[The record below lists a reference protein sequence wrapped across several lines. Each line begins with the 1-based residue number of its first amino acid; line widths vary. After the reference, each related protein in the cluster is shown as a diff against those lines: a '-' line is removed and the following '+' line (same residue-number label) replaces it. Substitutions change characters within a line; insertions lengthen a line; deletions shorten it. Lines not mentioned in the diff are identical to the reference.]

1 MGSRGPS
8 AQYAYGITV
17 ELNKDYQ
24 KELKTL
30 SDGLEDL
37 EKKIKSTQ
45 KSFSSGIQSSGNKGF
60 EQVQRQTAEIVES
73 VDRLLR
79 LEKELGGVNAPKI
92 FDGLKQ
98 NRDDIAKLSGDIK
111 DIRNNFAALSDTVK
125 SLPSDLFSRLSDL
138 FVYDE
143 KGATGKL
150 KNTAEAIK
158 GIINDISK
166 STDKEKLGSL
176 MGQLT
181 QMVSEFQIGLTQAT
195 NKGWDVGSKALAKTL
210 TELKGM
216 LPQLSTAG
224 DGFDSLAQKIVG
236 FYNVVGQQY
245 RSKHPT
251 GKSFFA
257 DIATDASNAQSKVV
271 NATSKTVASLNAIIQ
286 VVDKLKKS
294 DMGLSGKSKELE
306 DFLAKLQNPA
316 ITIKVNKNNILS
328 QVDELEFQVEDLLG
342 KSIINLTP
350 DFLKTMPVEQLT
362 ALGDA
367 LQNIIAIRSKYSNV
381 FNQFDHITPFGPA
394 ENMLDAADTLR
405 GYQADLNTVMTE
417 LENRLNATKES
428 VQQLSNQLQSMLE
441 KAGLKEI
448 KLELGVPAEEEIGA
462 YVAKINA
469 FIDKLINSAM
479 RIKKIPLS
487 IAFDS
492 NKSTDAN
499 GNEVDPAATLKQQ
512 LESLKDSIHN
522 TRGAIETD
530 ARELKRQLL
539 DMLKFNKQDVSNINT
554 AFETLFNENPIQLYV
569 DGEFLINQ
577 IETILKS
584 RTFNISANIAGA
596 TYSGGSAPV
605 SSSTHASGAAAA
617 ETQKDAA
624 NTQTSAASD
633 QTKAASENASAAE
646 DQKEAAREQKSAAEA
661 NNTSAKFMS
670 KSTSQLTAFVK
681 SFGKL
686 YAKALSVQQALNKKI
701 ANGKTVNERSLKM
714 ANGKVN
720 KLTPMA
726 NYLQDIFGKDTDLA
740 KITEEYVTNILT
752 GFLQKNA
759 TTGGFKGEL
768 LEVTLSSLLK
778 GWKGSYKDQTAL
790 LAPLLGSNG
799 TLNSLFKAMGLSA
812 ISESEKVNR
821 DYNAPE
827 MLKFYQKFAKLAD
840 VLNMLKLG
848 KGDTRQLL
856 SELSNILKDMQAT
869 TASEEYKT
877 NIDKLGESINTLYSN
892 INQYNKQLLA
902 TQDLAQ
908 VGKDPYATLLNMF
921 KQFYGTA
928 SAETQNF
935 LNAAIGANPSD
946 VNINGDMLNKARD
959 AMLHLSGDD
968 ASSKI
973 ANDIVRWLDR
983 MIADE
988 NVTVARETLLDQL
1001 GKGAEG
1007 AGLKIATS
1015 KDMLRK
1021 AGNGASKNSQLQAS
1035 AAGIAHAIL
1044 KSLDADI
1051 YIDGNDT
1058 PITLTGKAITS
1069 KIESLLSISKGAKL
1083 GAKTQ
1088 FYSKDNKR
1096 PAPLDLSQI
1105 KASDEYSIDWEK
1117 RLAAAEENIQKSAEQ
1132 LAAAKQARDAR
1143 LSELTKNEEVLNQQI
1158 QAARESLNAAQKT
1171 LNDVQLSSYTT
1182 SPEIESLQSDYNK
1195 QTELYDLMV
1204 KYQNETPSS
1213 ITLEFKGKNLSND
1226 YVQLLKAKEQAES
1239 SLRAA
1244 TRAANLYKRYEESPD
1259 ALKKAI
1265 ADRQKQQEMIEK
1277 AIAGIESK
1285 ISTVKK
1291 SGNESLLSKYQTEL
1305 TDKQNELKLIKS
1317 KLANYVKVQ
1326 NGEKVSSE
1334 FEREVKEQ
1342 ETTLQT
1348 INEQIQQSV
1357 IGQKQKIDDILFKQ
1371 LQFTIEQY
1379 KQKQQELSGLDKN
1392 LKKETPGTAGYDKI
1406 AAQIQVAKESL
1417 NGLFDS
1423 ITSLGNNLGLN
1434 DIDLKDLFTGMDK
1447 QSFYNS
1453 KNARDSLKQQIDAL
1467 KQFKNS
1473 GNLNLSNLEIFP
1485 EELQSVL
1492 KQRAELFNE
1501 KSSYDNAKVELKDYK
1516 QRLKEA
1522 TSKGNTEIQSILQ
1535 RRIDALQEQ
1544 IDNARPKKEINADI
1558 SNLNAVIKNYISS
1571 IMQQYGTYITKSKS
1585 PLQKYDIGDSVVEKY
1600 ASAIKSQESSLVP
1613 LAEQKKSIELEKE
1626 SLDNQV
1632 KTAESRL
1639 KAAERVKQ
1647 VAQLQIE
1654 YNKKKDEELTLIRE
1668 INKLEET
1675 GASPAILSEKTQTLS
1690 IINTEITDLYKK
1702 LKEING
1708 INSSNIFDDSL
1719 SPEQKK
1725 LTALEKIQEL
1735 QKSIIQNNEK
1745 IAQLDTYTKDVKKAQ
1760 NLAFNKEQSSFTTL
1774 YGNRSTTADNLK
1786 KMFVAH
1792 YTSTDE
1798 YQEYKTSLYAKAQEK
1813 TNELSN
1819 ALTKRISE
1827 VVDSVYQNA
1836 LSTFIQSKYGEDG
1849 AYLHSRAWD
1858 IGQATIEQE
1867 IREAIE
1873 ARLIAINNEESA
1885 AIEEIVKNKSLSTDE
1900 ITSEISRISKVYDQK
1915 RASLT
1920 NGEEIKNI
1928 ISQKAPQF
1936 FNAYY
1941 DNLKQLLI
1949 EKFGESFTDD
1959 KLKGELKSILS
1970 GMILSKGKGNDQ
1982 VETAF
1987 GKRISSVLNQ
1997 AEEVEKTIIP
2007 KMYEAINKKLAER
2020 IITYLG
2026 TISED
2031 MTRVEGEVAKDKVFT
2046 DGKGFRVNLAKL
2058 YREKNAYFLGIKK
2071 SLERESKDAELS
2083 IEKYKAYGGI
2093 SKEEIARIAE
2103 ARDRA
2108 YLKLYGGS
2116 SSDIQNLD
2124 ILIGDVD
2131 YTPIAHT
2138 IQNGAQQVVKKTSE
2152 IAQQAIE
2159 QGIANAGATDTTT
2172 AQAPQLKNIAEMSK
2186 KELEKEM
2193 AAAIQIL
2200 TERAQDAAN
2209 ILSDKNGS
2217 SSTAKSKNVYGS
2229 QYNGVLNPILGND
2242 IRTASQFQSLIIAL
2256 TDAINNGINIGRQ
2269 NVEYGFTE
2277 KNGKK
2282 VEFAIGDIEKVIFNS
2297 IYEDITAMT
2306 HSHAYKKGL
2315 NNFVLSLGDIDQL
2328 ADVASEGKLKKYN
2341 MIYGHEMMSIDLGKD
2356 TYGTA
2361 LNIADK
2367 YPIINDVITAMF
2379 STVNGED
2386 IAAQNSDEM
2395 ARIFNGYLQRMV
2407 QEAGG
2412 SLSIKDIST
2421 GADIRNKYSVTD
2433 EEYGKFNAAIAQ
2445 LTPYYNKVSNGT
2457 ISVSTQEYVNAI
2469 RDVLSQAFGKDF
2481 ISSLVNREY
2490 DRARGGI
2497 TSEYSALSGVTYSP
2511 ISDLFAKF
2519 LSRSKGALNYHDV
2532 YSQMSDEQIME
2543 RLQQLRAAIGETI
2556 DSTENKVKQTL
2567 TKSQI
2572 NMLNPDSISVWTKRS
2587 IKDAGKVFNWDN
2599 NNYADIYKVLGEDN
2613 TNIAQ
2618 YQTELQTL
2626 KEIANDIRAKGAN
2639 GTVITDADLQR
2650 LDDAVAKVKA
2660 LQTELAKSA
2669 KIQSAYQTL
2678 EKEGRIVS
2686 GDSKISDNML
2696 FTDRQAVME
2705 AYAKQYAASKNS
2717 QYNFSQYD
2725 FVNDKISFDMIDA
2738 DGKVTSVV
2746 MAWGE
2751 AFNSAYIQAEKLQ
2764 GSCDDV
2770 TTSIHKINQAIVDGQ
2785 KEGFFDKNSKE
2796 MQAYQS
2802 ALDAYGKA
2810 QEAVRNSTANNLE
2823 ENINKL
2829 KAAQEELVKL
2839 GNGILGKSKN
2849 AYGYNSA
2856 TKVLNREETVKQ
2868 SLATYQDQ
2876 SINVNNLKIV
2886 KDYYAALDALKR
2898 KKDELAQ
2905 NGKLLSNENGEQA
2918 ALKVLADRAIEAEKA
2933 LLKAHEAQ
2941 LKINN
2946 DKITGERAS
2955 FFENVNPQ
2963 DIDAVKNAMMSYVNS
2978 IQGASFKNFNAE
2990 TRTMTYE
2997 VKHGKNEVQEM
3008 TMVMGDLGN
3017 AVEIIPGKIKPV
3029 ETGFQSFIGGLKKK
3043 FKEVAT
3049 YFASFGSIYRV
3060 WGTLKQGVQYVKE
3073 IDSALTELKKVT
3085 DETEATYAK
3094 FLQTAAKTG
3103 AEIGTTI
3110 ADFTNAVADFAR
3122 LGYSISEATELAKA
3136 ASVYKNV
3143 GDGIDNVQQA
3153 TESIISTMKAFGIAA
3168 EDAMGII
3175 DRFNEVGK

>member
-8 AQYAYGITV
+8 AQYAYGVTV
-17 ELNKDYQ
+17 EFNKDYQ

-73 VDRLLR
+73 IDRLLQ
-79 LEKELGGVNAPKI
+79 LEKEFGGVNAPKI

-98 NRDDIAKLSGDIK
+98 NRDDIAKLSGSIK
-111 DIRNNFAALSDTVK
+111 DIRENFAALSDTVK

-158 GIINDISK
+158 GIINGISK

-195 NKGWDVGSKALAKTL
+195 DKGWDVGSKALAKTL

-236 FYNVVGQQY
+236 FYNVIGQQY

-251 GKSFFA
+251 GKSFFT

-306 DFLAKLQNPA
+306 DFLAKLQNPE

-367 LQNIIAIRSKYSNV
+367 LQNIIAIRSKYPNV

-448 KLELGVPAEEEIGA
+448 KLELGVPAEEEVET

-492 NKSTDAN
+492 SKSTDAN

-681 SFGKL
+681 SFGEL

-701 ANGKTVNERSLKM
+701 ANGETVNERSLRM

-740 KITEEYVTNILT
+740 KITEEYVANILT
-752 GFLQKNA
+752 GLLQKNA

-778 GWKGSYKDQTAL
+778 GWKGSYKNQTAL

-848 KGDTRQLL
+848 KGDTKQLL
-856 SELSNILKDMQAT
+856 SELRGILKDLRST
-869 TASEEYKT
+869 TSSEEYKA
-877 NIDKLGESINTLYSN
+877 NIDEIRKSIITLRYNTK
-892 INQYNKQLLA
+892 QYDKQVVT
-902 TQDLAQ
+902 TQDLAR
-908 VGKDPYATLLNMF
+908 GNESPYTTLLNMF

-928 SAETQNF
+928 SAEAQNF

-946 VNINGDMLNKARD
+946 VNISGNMLSKAKE
-959 AMLHLSGDD
+959 AMLHISGDD

-973 ANDIVRWLDR
+973 ANDIVHWLDR
-983 MIADE
+983 MIARD
-988 NVTVARETLLDQL
+988 NVIVSRQTLLDQL

-1058 PITLTGKAITS
+1058 PITLTGKAVTS

-1105 KASDEYSIDWEK
+1105 KASDEYSIDWEE
-1117 RLAAAEENIQKSAEQ
+1117 RLAVAEENVQKSAEQ
-1132 LAAAKQARDAR
+1132 LVAAKQARDTR
-1143 LSELTKNEEVLNQQI
+1143 LSELTQNEETLNQQI
-1158 QAARESLNAAQKT
+1158 QAARESVNAAQEA
-1171 LNDVQLSSYTT
+1171 LNNVQPISYAA
-1182 SPEIESLQSDYNK
+1182 SPEIESLKSDYKK
-1195 QTELYDLMV
+1195 QKEIYDLMA
-1204 KYQNETPSS
+1204 
-1213 ITLEFKGKNLSND
+1213 KGQYSVPNTKKLRLGVSED
-1226 YVQLLKAKEQAES
+1226 YVSLLRKKQQLEAELKTAESLAES
-1239 SLRAA
+1239 SKKYASDPELLNR
-1244 TRAANLYKRYEESPD
+1244 TITQNQKR
-1259 ALKKAI
+1259 
-1265 ADRQKQQEMIEK
+1265 EK
-1277 AIAGIESK
+1277 VLQREIKSIESRLAGL
-1285 ISTVKK
+1285 TK
-1291 SGNESLLSKYQTEL
+1291 SKDIEGNEWINAYEQQLEEYR
-1305 TDKQNELKLIKS
+1305 NELIQVQNRLSIYS
-1317 KLANYVKVQ
+1317 RIQ
-1326 NGEKVSSE
+1326 NGEDISDELTSS
-1334 FEREVKEQ
+1334 VKEK
-1342 ETTLQT
+1342 ETTLQQT
-1348 INEQIQQSV
+1348 NEQIEQLV
-1357 IGQKQKIDDILFKQ
+1357 VEQKQKLDSNLFEQ
-1371 LQFTIEQY
+1371 LQLTIEQY
-1379 KQKQQELSGLDKN
+1379 KQRQQELSDLDKS
-1392 LKKETPGTAGYDKI
+1392 LKKETPGTTGYDKI
-1406 AAQIQVAKESL
+1406 AAQIQTAKESL

-1423 ITSLGNNLGLN
+1423 ITDLANNLGLS
-1434 DIDLKDLFTGMDK
+1434 DIDLKDLFAGMDK

-1453 KNARDSLKQQIDAL
+1453 KNARDSLKLQIDAL

-1473 GNLNLSNLEIFP
+1473 ENFDLSNLEIFP
-1485 EELQSVL
+1485 KELQTL
-1492 KQRAELFNE
+1492 LQQRAELFNE
-1501 KSSYDNAKVELKDYK
+1501 KSNYDNAKAELKDYK

-1522 TSKGNTEIQSILQ
+1522 TLKGNTEIQSILQ
-1535 RRIDALQEQ
+1535 RRVDALQGY

-1558 SNLNAVIKNYISS
+1558 SNLNSVIRNYISS
-1571 IMQQYGTYITKSKS
+1571 IIQQYGTYIKKSKIS
-1585 PLQKYDIGDSVVEKY
+1585 FQKYDIGDGVVEKY
-1600 ASAIKSQESSLVP
+1600 TSTIESQRSSLIP
-1613 LAEQKKSIELEKE
+1613 LTEQKKAIDLEKE

-1639 KAAERVKQ
+1639 KAAERTKQ
-1647 VAQLQIE
+1647 VAQLQVE
-1654 YNKKKDEELTLIRE
+1654 YNKKKDEELALIRE
-1668 INKLEET
+1668 INRLEEA
-1675 GASPAILSEKTQTLS
+1675 GASPTILSEKTQALS
-1690 IINTEITDLYKK
+1690 VINAEVADLYNK

-1708 INSSNIFDDSL
+1708 INFSNVFDDSL

-1735 QKSIIQNNEK
+1735 QKIIIQNNEK

-1900 ITSEISRISKVYDQK
+1900 IISEISRISKIYDKK

-1920 NGEEIKNI
+1920 SGEEIKNI

-1941 DNLKQLLI
+1941 DNLEQLLI

-1970 GMILSKGKGNDQ
+1970 GMILTAGKGKDQ
-1982 VETAF
+1982 VETVF
-1987 GKRISSVLNQ
+1987 GKRISNVLNQ

-2031 MTRVEGEVAKDKVFT
+2031 MTRAEGEVAADKVFT

-2058 YREKNAYFLGIKK
+2058 YREKNAYFLGIKE
-2071 SLERESKDAELS
+2071 SLERESKDAELL
-2083 IEKYKAYGGI
+2083 IERYKAYGGI

-2124 ILIGDVD
+2124 LLIGDVD

-2193 AAAIQIL
+2193 AAAIQTL

-2229 QYNGVLNPILGND
+2229 QYNGALNPILGND
-2242 IRTASQFQSLIIAL
+2242 IRTASQFQNLIVSLM
-2256 TDAINNGINIGRQ
+2256 DAINNGINIGKQ

-2277 KNGKK
+2277 KNGQK
-2282 VEFAIGDIEKVIFNS
+2282 VEFAIGDIEEVIFKS
-2297 IYEDITAMT
+2297 IYDDIDVMT
-2306 HSHAYKKGL
+2306 HSHAYRKGL

-2328 ADVASEGKLKKYN
+2328 SDVASEGKLKKYN
-2341 MIYGHEMMSIDLGKD
+2341 MIYGREMMSIDLGKD
-2356 TYGTA
+2356 SYGTA
-2361 LNIADK
+2361 LNIANK

-2421 GADIRNKYSVTD
+2421 GADIRNKYAVTD
-2433 EEYGKFNAAIAQ
+2433 EEYSKLNAVIAQ

-2497 TSEYSALSGVTYSP
+2497 TSEYSALSGATYNP

-2572 NMLNPDSISVWTKRS
+2572 NMLNPDSISAWTKRS
-2587 IKDAGKVFNWDN
+2587 IKDTGKVFNWDN
-2599 NNYADIYKVLGEDN
+2599 NNYADIYKVLGKDN
-2613 TNIAQ
+2613 ATIAQ

-2876 SINVNNLKIV
+2876 SINVDNLKIV

-2905 NGKLLSNENGEQA
+2905 SGKLLSNENGEQA
-2918 ALKVLADRAIEAEKA
+2918 ALKVLADRATEAENA

-2946 DKITGERAS
+2946 DKITGERAN

-2963 DIDAVKNAMMSYVNS
+2963 DINAVKNAMMSYVNS

-2997 VKHGKNEVQEM
+2997 IKHGKNEVQEM
-3008 TMVMGDLGN
+3008 TMVMGELGN
-3017 AVEIIPGKIKPV
+3017 AVAIIPGKIKPV
-3029 ETGFQSFIGGLKKK
+3029 ESGFQSFIGGIKKK

-3049 YFASFGSIYRV
+3049 YFTTFGSIYRL
-3060 WGTLKQGVQYVKE
+3060 WSILRRGFQYVKE

-3085 DETEATYAK
+3085 DETNEVYAR
-3094 FLQTAAKTG
+3094 FLNTAAKTG

-3110 ADFTNAVADFAR
+3110 SEFVNATADFAR
-3122 LGYSISEATELAKA
+3122 LNI
-3136 ASVYKNV
+3136 
-3143 GDGIDNVQQA
+3143 
-3153 TESIISTMKAFGIAA
+3153 
-3168 EDAMGII
+3168 
-3175 DRFNEVGK
+3175 

>member
-24 KELKTL
+24 KELKIL

-73 VDRLLR
+73 VDRLLQ

-236 FYNVVGQQY
+236 FYNVIGRQY

-306 DFLAKLQNPA
+306 DFLAKLQNPE
-316 ITIKVNKNNILS
+316 ITIKVNKSNVISEFDALADK
-328 QVDELEFQVEDLLG
+328 VDKIAGDVF
-342 KSIINLTP
+342 NLTP
-350 DFLKTMPVEQLT
+350 EFFKTLSIDQLKE
-362 ALGDA
+362 LGDA
-367 LQNIIAIRSKYSNV
+367 LQNMVAIGSKYKKEFASLGSEE
-381 FNQFDHITPFGPA
+381 FG
-394 ENMLDAADTLR
+394 NSADMLR
-405 GYQADLNTVMTE
+405 GYSSDLNNVMTE
-417 LENRLNATKES
+417 LENRLNTTKES

-487 IAFDS
+487 IAFDG

-539 DMLKFNKQDVSNINT
+539 DMLKFNKQDVGNINT

-584 RTFNISANIAGA
+584 RTFNISANISGA
-596 TYSGGSAPV
+596 TYSGVSVPTSSSAP
-605 SSSTHASGAAAA
+605 ASGAAAA
-617 ETQKDAA
+617 ET
-624 NTQTSAASD
+624 
-633 QTKAASENASAAE
+633 
-646 DQKEAAREQKSAAEA
+646 QKEAAREQKSAAEA

-681 SFGKL
+681 SFGEI

-701 ANGKTVNERSLKM
+701 ANGETVNERSLKM

-740 KITEEYVTNILT
+740 KITEEYVANILT
-752 GFLQKNA
+752 GLLQKNA

-827 MLKFYQKFAKLAD
+827 MLKFYQKYARMAD
-840 VLNMLKLG
+840 IIDALKG
-848 KGDTRQLL
+848 EKGDTKQLL
-856 SELSNILKDMQAT
+856 SELSNILKGIQAT
-869 TASEEYKT
+869 TSSAEYKA
-877 NIDKLGESINTLYSN
+877 NIGEIGKSINTLYSN
-892 INQYNKQLLA
+892 IDEYNKRVIA
-902 TQDLAQ
+902 TKGLAQ
-908 VGKDPYATLLNMF
+908 GEDNEYTALLNMF

-928 SAETQNF
+928 NAATQNF
-935 LNAAIGANPSD
+935 LNAAIGANPSEE
-946 VNINGDMLNKARD
+946 IIHGDTLRIAID
-959 AMLHLSGDD
+959 AMSKISGND
-968 ASSKI
+968 ASAKI
-973 ANDIVRWLDR
+973 ANDIVSWLNR
-983 MIADE
+983 MIAGD
-988 NVTVARETLLDQL
+988 NVIVARQELLTQL
-1001 GKGAEG
+1001 GKGKKG
-1007 AGLKIATS
+1007 AGLKIAS
-1015 KDMLRK
+1015 
-1021 AGNGASKNSQLQAS
+1021 SKNGRGKMTAY
-1035 AAGIAHAIL
+1035 GIANNML
-1044 KSLDADI
+1044 SDLNADI
-1051 YIDGNDT
+1051 YYEGIDRPTVIDKSDS
-1058 PITLTGKAITS
+1058 PTS
-1069 KIESLLSISKGAKL
+1069 KRKALRMISNLLNTKAKL

-1096 PAPLDLSQI
+1096 PVPLDLSQI
-1105 KASDEYSIDWEK
+1105 KVSDEYSIDWEE
-1117 RLAAAEENIQKSAEQ
+1117 RLTVAEENVQKSAEQ

-1143 LSELTKNEEVLNQQI
+1143 LSELTKNEETLNQQI
-1158 QAARESLNAAQKT
+1158 QAARESVDASKKAFDEISAFAYDESPMNRMISTEKANAEQIS
-1171 LNDVQLSSYTT
+1171 N
-1182 SPEIESLQSDYNK
+1182 EINKISLRISRAKNKSES
-1195 QTELYDLMV
+1195 
-1204 KYQNETPSS
+1204 
-1213 ITLEFKGKNLSND
+1213 
-1226 YVQLLKAKEQAES
+1226 AES
-1239 SLRAA
+1239 
-1244 TRAANLYKRYEESPD
+1244 
-1259 ALKKAI
+1259 
-1265 ADRQKQQEMIEK
+1265 
-1277 AIAGIESK
+1277 
-1285 ISTVKK
+1285 
-1291 SGNESLLSKYQTEL
+1291 LSKYQAEL
-1305 TDKQNELKLIKS
+1305 EKKRNELAQSKS
-1317 KLANYVKVQ
+1317 AIQNYTAIQ
-1326 NGEKVSSE
+1326 NGRMASPE
-1334 FEREVKEQ
+1334 FIIQ
-1342 ETTLQT
+1342 ANDTLF
-1348 INEQIQQSV
+1348 E
-1357 IGQKQKIDDILFKQ
+1357 Q
-1371 LQFTIEQY
+1371 LQLTIKQY
-1379 KQKQQELSGLDKN
+1379 QQIQQELSTLEKSV
-1392 LKKETPGTAGYDKI
+1392 KKSTPGTAGYDKI
-1406 AAQIQVAKESL
+1406 SAQIQVAKESL

-1447 QSFYNS
+1447 QLFYNS

-1473 GNLNLSNLEIFP
+1473 RNLNLSNLEIFP
-1485 EELQSVL
+1485 EELQAIL

-1522 TSKGNTEIQSILQ
+1522 TLKGNAEIQSILQ
-1535 RRIDALQEQ
+1535 RRIDALQGQ

-1571 IMQQYGTYITKSKS
+1571 IMQQYGTYITKGKS

-1600 ASAIKSQESSLVP
+1600 ANAIKSQESSLAP

-1639 KAAERVKQ
+1639 KAAERTKQ
-1647 VAQLQIE
+1647 VAQLQVE
-1654 YNKKKDEELTLIRE
+1654 YNKKKDEELALVRE
-1668 INKLEET
+1668 INKLEEAGT
-1675 GASPAILSEKTQTLS
+1675 SPAILSEKTQVLH
-1690 IINTEITDLYKK
+1690 IVNAEVTDLYNK

-1708 INSSNIFDDSL
+1708 INSSNTFDDSL

-1735 QKSIIQNNEK
+1735 QKIIVQNNEK
-1745 IAQLDTYTKDVKKAQ
+1745 IAQLGAYTKDVQKAQ
-1760 NLAFNKEQSSFTTL
+1760 KLMFNQEQGRFTTI
-1774 YGNRSTTADNLK
+1774 YGNKSSAADSLQ

-1792 YTSTDE
+1792 YTSSDA
-1798 YQEYKTSLYAKAQEK
+1798 YQEYKSSLYAKAQEK

-1819 ALTKRISE
+1819 ALTKKISE

-1858 IGQATIEQE
+1858 IGQATMEQE

-1885 AIEEIVKNKSLSTDE
+1885 AIEEIIKNKSLSTDE
-1900 ITSEISRISKVYDQK
+1900 ITSEISRVSKTYDQK

-1920 NGEEIKNI
+1920 NGEEIKSI

-1941 DNLKQLLI
+1941 DNLNQLLI
-1949 EKFGESFTDD
+1949 EKFGESFTDN

-1970 GMILSKGKGNDQ
+1970 GMILSKGKGKDQ

-1997 AEEVEKTIIP
+1997 AEDTEKTIRLKI
-2007 KMYEAINKKLAER
+2007 YEAIDKKLAAN
-2020 IITYLG
+2020 ISAYLG

-2031 MTRVEGEVAKDKVFT
+2031 VTRTKGEVAEDKVFT
-2046 DGKGFRVNLAKL
+2046 DGQGFRVNLAKL
-2058 YREKNAYFLGIKK
+2058 YRDKNAYFLRIKE
-2071 SLERESKDAELS
+2071 SLERESKDAELW

-2093 SKEEIARIAE
+2093 SKEEIARLTE

-2116 SSDIQNLD
+2116 SSDIENLD

-2131 YTPIAHT
+2131 PTPITQT
-2138 IQNGAQQVVKKTSE
+2138 IQNGVEKVVKKTSE

-2159 QGIANAGATDTTT
+2159 QGIANAGATSTTT
-2172 AQAPQLKNIAEMSK
+2172 TQAPQLKNIAEMSK
-2186 KELEKEM
+2186 KEIEKEM
-2193 AAAIQIL
+2193 AAAMQAL
-2200 TERAQDAAN
+2200 TERAQDAAK
-2209 ILSDKNGS
+2209 IISDKNGS

-2229 QYNGVLNPILGND
+2229 QYNGALNPILGND

-2282 VEFAIGDIEKVIFNS
+2282 VEFAIGDIEKVIFKS
-2297 IYEDITAMT
+2297 IYDDIDSMT
-2306 HSHAYKKGL
+2306 HSHAYRKGL
-2315 NNFVLSLGDIDQL
+2315 NNFVLSLADIDQL
-2328 ADVASEGKLKKYN
+2328 SDVALEGSLKKYN
-2341 MIYGHEMMSIDLGKD
+2341 MIYGREMMSINLGKD
-2356 TYGTA
+2356 SYGTA

-2379 STVNGED
+2379 SNANGED

-2395 ARIFNGYLQRMV
+2395 ARVLNGCLQRMI

-2421 GADIRNKYSVTD
+2421 GADVSNKYSVTD
-2433 EEYGKFNAAIAQ
+2433 EEYSKLNAVITQ

-2457 ISVSTQEYVNAI
+2457 ISASTQEYVNVI
-2469 RDVLSQAFGKDF
+2469 RDILSQAFGKDF

-2490 DRARGGI
+2490 DRTRGGI
-2497 TSEYSALSGVTYSP
+2497 TSEYSALSGATYDS
-2511 ISDLFAKF
+2511 ISDLFARF
-2519 LSRSKGALNYHDV
+2519 LSRSKGAINYHDV

-2567 TKSQI
+2567 TNSQI
-2572 NMLNPDSISVWTKRS
+2572 NMLNPDSTSAWAKRS
-2587 IKDAGKVFNWDN
+2587 IKDAGKIFNWDS
-2599 NNYADIYKVLGEDN
+2599 NNYANIEKVLGKDN
-2613 TNIAQ
+2613 ATIAQ
-2618 YQTELQTL
+2618 YQTGLQAL
-2626 KEIANDIRAKGAN
+2626 KETANDIRAKGAN

-2669 KIQSAYQTL
+2669 KIQSVYQTL

-2725 FVNDKISFDMIDA
+2725 FVNDKVSFDMIDA

-2746 MAWGE
+2746 MAWGK

-2764 GSCDDV
+2764 GSCDNV

-2802 ALDAYGKA
+2802 AMDAYGKA
-2810 QEAVRNSTANNLE
+2810 QEAVKNSTANNLD

-2839 GNGILGKSKN
+2839 GSGILGKSKD

-2856 TKVLNREETVKQ
+2856 TKVLNRKETVQ
-2868 SLATYQDQ
+2868 QTLATYQDQ
-2876 SINVNNLKIV
+2876 SVNVNNLKIV

-2905 NGKLLSNENGEQA
+2905 SGKLLSNENGEQA
-2918 ALKVLADRAIEAEKA
+2918 ALKVLADRATEAEKA

-2946 DKITGERAS
+2946 DQIIGERAN

-3085 DETEATYAK
+3085 DETDATYAK

-3103 AEIGTTI
+3103 SEIGTTI
-3110 ADFTNAVADFAR
+3110 SEFVNATADFAR

-3143 GDGIDNVQQA
+3143 GDGITDVSQA
-3153 TESIISTMKAFGIAA
+3153 TESIISTMKAFGIEASN
-3168 EDAMGII
+3168 AMGIV

>member
-24 KELKTL
+24 KELKIL

-236 FYNVVGQQY
+236 LYNVIGQQY

-271 NATSKTVASLNAIIQ
+271 NATNKTVASLNAIIQ

-306 DFLAKLQNPA
+306 DFLAKLQNPE

-367 LQNIIAIRSKYSNV
+367 LQNIIAIRSKYQNV

-448 KLELGVPAEEEIGA
+448 KLELGVPAEEEVET

-499 GNEVDPAATLKQQ
+499 GNAVDPTATLKQQ
-512 LESLKDSIHN
+512 LESLKDSIH
-522 TRGAIETD
+522 TARTTIESD
-530 ARELKRQLL
+530 ARELKRQLV
-539 DMLKFNKQDVSNINT
+539 DMLKFNKQDVGNINT

-584 RTFNISANIAGA
+584 RTFNISANISGT
-596 TYSGGSAPV
+596 TYSGGSVPT
-605 SSSTHASGAAAA
+605 SSSTPTSGAPTA

-633 QTKAASENASAAE
+633 QTKAASENVNAAE

-661 NNTSAKFMS
+661 NNASAKFMS
-670 KSTSQLTAFVK
+670 KSASQLTAFVK
-681 SFGKL
+681 SFGEI
-686 YAKALSVQQALNKKI
+686 YAKALSAQQILNNKI
-701 ANGKTVNERSLKM
+701 ARGKTVNERSLRM

-720 KLTPMA
+720 KLAPMA

-740 KITEEYVTNILT
+740 KITEEYVANILT
-752 GFLQKNA
+752 GLLQKNA

-778 GWKGSYKDQTAL
+778 GWKGSYKNQATL
-790 LAPLLGSNG
+790 LSPLLGSNG
-799 TLNSLFKAMGLSA
+799 TLNSLFKAMGLSTV
-812 ISESEKVNR
+812 SESEKINR

-827 MLKFYQKFAKLAD
+827 MLKFYQKYARMAD
-840 VLNMLKLG
+840 IIDALKG
-848 KGDTRQLL
+848 EKGDTKQLL
-856 SELSNILKDMQAT
+856 SELSNILKGIRAT
-869 TASEEYKT
+869 TSSEVYKA
-877 NIDKLGESINTLYSN
+877 NIGEIGKSINTLYSN
-892 INQYNKQLLA
+892 IDEYNKRVIA
-902 TQDLAQ
+902 TKGLAQ
-908 VGKDPYATLLNMF
+908 GEDNEYTALLNMF

-928 SAETQNF
+928 NAETQNF
-935 LNAAIGANPSD
+935 LNAAIGANPSEE
-946 VNINGDMLNKARD
+946 VIHGDTLRIAID
-959 AMLHLSGDD
+959 AMSKISGDD
-968 ASSKI
+968 ASAKI
-973 ANDIVRWLDR
+973 ANDIVSWLNR
-983 MIADE
+983 MIAGD
-988 NVTVARETLLDQL
+988 NVIVARQKLLTQL
-1001 GKGAEG
+1001 GKGKKG
-1007 AGLKIATS
+1007 AGLKIASS
-1015 KDMLRK
+1015 KSGRAQMT
-1021 AGNGASKNSQLQAS
+1021 AY
-1035 AAGIAHAIL
+1035 GIANNIL
-1044 KSLDADI
+1044 SDLDADI
-1051 YIDGNDT
+1051 YYDGTNT
-1058 PITLTGKAITS
+1058 PIAINRADSPTS
-1069 KIESLLSISKGAKL
+1069 KRQALKIISNLLNNTKKL

-1105 KASDEYSIDWEK
+1105 KASDEYSIDWEE
-1117 RLAAAEENIQKSAEQ
+1117 RLAVAEENVQKSAEQ
-1132 LAAAKQARDAR
+1132 LATAKQARDAR

-1171 LNDVQLSSYTT
+1171 LNDVQLSPYTT

-1244 TRAANLYKRYEESPD
+1244 TSAANLYKRYEESPD

-1265 ADRQKQQEMIEK
+1265 FDRQKQQEMIEK
-1277 AIAGIESK
+1277 EIADIEFK
-1285 ISTVKK
+1285 ISEAKE
-1291 SGNESLLSKYQTEL
+1291 SGNKTLLSKYQTEL

-1342 ETTLQT
+1342 ETILQT

-1379 KQKQQELSGLDKN
+1379 KQKQQELSSLDKN

-1423 ITSLGNNLGLN
+1423 ITSLGNSLGLN
-1434 DIDLKDLFTGMDK
+1434 DIDLKDLFAGMDK

-1453 KNARDSLKQQIDAL
+1453 KNARDSLKQQIDVL

-1522 TSKGNTEIQSILQ
+1522 TSKGNAEIQSILQ

-1558 SNLNAVIKNYISS
+1558 SSLNAVIKNYISS
-1571 IMQQYGTYITKSKS
+1571 IMRQYGTYITKSKS

-1600 ASAIKSQESSLVP
+1600 ASAIKSQESSLAS
-1613 LAEQKKSIELEKE
+1613 LAEQKKSVELEKE

-1675 GASPAILSEKTQTLS
+1675 GASPAILSEKTQALS
-1690 IINTEITDLYKK
+1690 VINAEVADLYNK

-1708 INSSNIFDDSL
+1708 INSSNVFDDSL

-1735 QKSIIQNNEK
+1735 QKIIIQNNEK

-1760 NLAFNKEQSSFTTL
+1760 KLMFNQEQGRFTTI
-1774 YGNRSTTADNLK
+1774 YGNKSSAADSLQ
-1786 KMFVAH
+1786 KMFVTH

-1798 YQEYKTSLYAKAQEK
+1798 YREYKSSLYAKAQEK

-1819 ALTKRISE
+1819 AVTKRISE

-1836 LSTFIQSKYGEDG
+1836 LSTFIQSKYGEDS

-1885 AIEEIVKNKSLSTDE
+1885 AIEEIVKNKSLSTDK
-1900 ITSEISRISKVYDQK
+1900 ITSEISRISKIYDKK

-1920 NGEEIKNI
+1920 SGEEIKNI

-1941 DNLKQLLI
+1941 DNLEQLLI

-1997 AEEVEKTIIP
+1997 AEEAEKTIRI
-2007 KMYEAINKKLAER
+2007 KIYEAIDKKLAAS
-2020 IITYLG
+2020 ISTYLG

-2031 MTRVEGEVAKDKVFT
+2031 MTRVKGEVAEDKVFT

-2058 YREKNAYFLGIKK
+2058 YRDKNAYFLGIKK

-2093 SKEEIARIAE
+2093 SKEEIAHIAE

-2159 QGIANAGATDTTT
+2159 RGIANAGATDTTT

-2209 ILSDKNGS
+2209 IISDKTGS

-2229 QYNGVLNPILGND
+2229 QYNGALNPILGND

-2297 IYEDITAMT
+2297 IYEDIDAMT
-2306 HSHAYKKGL
+2306 HSHAYQKGL

-2421 GADIRNKYSVTD
+2421 GADIRNKYAVTD
-2433 EEYGKFNAAIAQ
+2433 EEYSKFNAVIAQ
-2445 LTPYYNKVSNGT
+2445 LTPYYNKVSNGA
-2457 ISVSTQEYVNAI
+2457 ISVSTQEYVNTI
-2469 RDVLSQAFGKDF
+2469 RDALSQAFGKDF

-2490 DRARGGI
+2490 DQTRGGI
-2497 TSEYSALSGVTYSP
+2497 ASEYSALSGAAYDS

-2572 NMLNPDSISVWTKRS
+2572 NMLNPDSISAWTKRS

-2613 TNIAQ
+2613 TNIVK

-2626 KEIANDIRAKGAN
+2626 KEIANDIRAKGTN

-2650 LDDAVAKVKA
+2650 LDDAVVKVKT

-2669 KIQSAYQTL
+2669 KIQSTYQTL
-2678 EKEGRIVS
+2678 KKEGRIVS
-2686 GDSKISDNML
+2686 GDGKISDNML
-2696 FTDRQAVME
+2696 FTDRQAIME

-2725 FVNDKISFDMIDA
+2725 FVNDKVSFDMIGA

-2746 MAWGE
+2746 MAWE
-2751 AFNSAYIQAEKLQ
+2751 KAFNSAYIQAEKLQ

-2802 ALDAYGKA
+2802 AMDAYGKA
-2810 QEAVRNSTANNLE
+2810 QEAVRNSTANNLD

-2829 KAAQEELVKL
+2829 KVEK
-2839 GNGILGKSKN
+2839 
-2849 AYGYNSA
+2849 
-2856 TKVLNREETVKQ
+2856 TK
-2868 SLATYQDQ
+2868 A
-2876 SINVNNLKIV
+2876 
-2886 KDYYAALDALKR
+2886 
-2898 KKDELAQ
+2898 
-2905 NGKLLSNENGEQA
+2905 
-2918 ALKVLADRAIEAEKA
+2918 
-2933 LLKAHEAQ
+2933 
-2941 LKINN
+2941 
-2946 DKITGERAS
+2946 
-2955 FFENVNPQ
+2955 
-2963 DIDAVKNAMMSYVNS
+2963 
-2978 IQGASFKNFNAE
+2978 
-2990 TRTMTYE
+2990 
-2997 VKHGKNEVQEM
+2997 
-3008 TMVMGDLGN
+3008 
-3017 AVEIIPGKIKPV
+3017 
-3029 ETGFQSFIGGLKKK
+3029 
-3043 FKEVAT
+3043 
-3049 YFASFGSIYRV
+3049 
-3060 WGTLKQGVQYVKE
+3060 
-3073 IDSALTELKKVT
+3073 
-3085 DETEATYAK
+3085 
-3094 FLQTAAKTG
+3094 
-3103 AEIGTTI
+3103 
-3110 ADFTNAVADFAR
+3110 
-3122 LGYSISEATELAKA
+3122 
-3136 ASVYKNV
+3136 
-3143 GDGIDNVQQA
+3143 
-3153 TESIISTMKAFGIAA
+3153 
-3168 EDAMGII
+3168 
-3175 DRFNEVGK
+3175 